1 MLKKSLLP
9 LMLFVACAFL
19 FAACSTTNTNTN
31 TTANA
36 NSNKAVTTTTTTS
49 TTTASPA
56 ASNTASTN
64 TATTT
69 TNTTAV
75 STTTGEKIGVPEC
88 DEYIAKYEACI
99 SGKVP
104 EAARAQYNSG
114 LAQMRKSWQTLAANP
129 QTKASLA
136 QACKTASESARQ
148 SFKSF
153 GCDF

>member
-1 MLKKSLLP
+1 
-9 LMLFVACAFL
+9 MLFVACAFL
-19 FAACSTTNTNTN
+19 FAACSTTTETTTNSN
-31 TTANA
+31 ATANA

-64 TATTT
+64 TSTTT
-69 TNTTAV
+69 T
-75 STTTGEKIGVPEC
+75 STGEKIGVPEC

-136 QACKTASESARQ
+136 QACKTATESARQ

>member
-1 MLKKSLLP
+1 
-9 LMLFVACAFL
+9 MLFVVCAFL
-19 FAACSTTNTNTN
+19 FAACSTTDTNTASN

-36 NSNKAVTTTTTTS
+36 NSNKAVTTTTTTNSTS
-49 TTTASPA
+49 TTGPA
-56 ASNTASTN
+56 NANTASTN

-69 TNTTAV
+69 TNTA
-75 STTTGEKIGVPEC
+75 TTTATGDKIGVAEC

-114 LAQMRKSWQTLAANP
+114 LAQMRKSWQSLAANP
-129 QTKASLA
+129 QTRASLA
-136 QACKTASESARQ
+136 QACKTASENARQ